1 VRVNLVSCR
10 DGTRYPKPL
19 ASNSHQMSP
28 TTRSTAAAA
37 VAATAVSENASGAV
51 SNSTRMAPS
60 LVVDE
65 GEILLYDSRTT
76 RSQHWPIF
84 YEVDDHPLLP
94 SDTSY
99 NRILVYCQDTR
110 HDAMQALFDYSISLE
125 LLFGPDQV
133 MEGTGAP
140 FYFCTYRNISEASR
154 YF

>member
-1 VRVNLVSCR
+1 
-10 DGTRYPKPL
+10 
-19 ASNSHQMSP
+19 MSP

-37 VAATAVSENASGAV
+37 AAAVSENTSGMV
-51 SNSTRMAPS
+51 LNSTAMAPS

-65 GEILLYDSRTT
+65 GEMLLYDSRMT

-94 SDTSY
+94 SDMSY

-125 LLFGPDQV
+125 LPFGPDHV
-133 MEGTGAP
+133 MKGTGAP
-140 FYFCTYRNISEASR
+140 SYSCTYRNVSEGSE

>member
-1 VRVNLVSCR
+1 
-10 DGTRYPKPL
+10 
-19 ASNSHQMSP
+19 MSP

-37 VAATAVSENASGAV
+37 VAATAAVSENASGAV
-51 SNSTRMAPS
+51 SNTTTTITPS

-76 RSQHWPIF
+76 RSQHWPTF

-125 LLFGPDQV
+125 LPFGPDQV

-140 FYFCTYRNISEASR
+140 FYFCT
-154 YF
+154 